1 MTIAALDLVPLDTI
15 KLHLRVDHSAEDVL
29 IELYAESALA
39 WALWFC
45 DNPRLVEVGDFPASF
60 KAALLLLIGH
70 SYANREAIVTGTITA
85 ELPMAVESLLWSSR
99 DWHGPRDEVRP

>member
-1 MTIAALDLVPLDTI
+1 MTVTALELLPIEVI
-15 KLHLRVDHSAEDVL
+15 KKHLRVDHAGEDDL

-45 DNPRLVEVGDFPASF
+45 DNPKLVEVADFPASF

-70 SYANREAIVTGTITA
+70 SYANREAIVTGTIAT
-85 ELPMAVESLLWSSR
+85 ELPMAVDSLLWSSR
-99 DWHGPRDEVRP
+99 DWRGPPDEVVP